1 MTFQLSPLH
10 CAVAIIFFVAFRWM
24 LKKRNSLPL
33 PPGPPRLP
41 FLGNALDMPKHDAH
55 ETFREMNAKYG
66 ASWNHA
72 NMLTR
77 ADLLLVVG
85 DVMYLEVLGQP
96 MVILGS
102 HEAALD
108 LLEKRSAIYSDR
120 VPSVMVEL

>member
-1 MTFQLSPLH
+1 
-10 CAVAIIFFVAFRWM
+10 
-24 LKKRNSLPL
+24 
-33 PPGPPRLP
+33 
-41 FLGNALDMPKHDAH
+41 MPKHDAH
-55 ETFREMNAKYG
+55 ETFREMNAQYG
-66 ASWNHA
+66 ASCNHA

>member
-1 MTFQLSPLH
+1 
-10 CAVAIIFFVAFRWM
+10 
-24 LKKRNSLPL
+24 
-33 PPGPPRLP
+33 
-41 FLGNALDMPKHDAH
+41 MPKHDAH
-55 ETFREMNAKYG
+55 ETFREMNTKYG